1 MGADAFRTAHSIHH
15 PENPPFPPA
24 LHNAIVAVQS
34 ICQQCNLSAD
44 SAYMHDACKSS
55 RLLEFDT
62 SRSFTVLN
70 DKTAEKRSL

>member
-44 SAYMHDACKSS
+44 SAYMHAGLLGCSNS
-55 RLLEFDT
+55 IPQGRLP
-62 SRSFTVLN
+62 S
-70 DKTAEKRSL
+70 